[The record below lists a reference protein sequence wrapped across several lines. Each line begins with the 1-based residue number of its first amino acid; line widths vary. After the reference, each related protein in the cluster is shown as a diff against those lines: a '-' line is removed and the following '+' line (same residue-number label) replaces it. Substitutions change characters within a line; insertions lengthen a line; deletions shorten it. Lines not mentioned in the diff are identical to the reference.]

1 MISSNTTPLQPL
13 IDALRAFAHA
23 RDWEQFHTPKN
34 LAVSIGA
41 ETGELLECFQWK
53 SDEDIQNMID
63 KGETE
68 AIADEIADIFTYLLN
83 LCEVMGLDLEE
94 ITERKM
100 EKNRAKYPVEKSYG
114 THKKYTDL

>member
-1 MISSNTTPLQPL
+1 MDHLKQQMNQFIKDRN
-13 IDALRAFAHA
+13 
-23 RDWEQFHTPKN
+23 WEQFHTPKN

-53 SDEDIQNMID
+53 SDEDIQKMID

-94 ITERKM
+94 ITQRKM

-114 THKKYTDL
+114 THKKYTEL